1 MRVVLSGS
9 LASTTNTSPAHTK
22 NYLKALMMWY
32 APRWY
37 KPISCPPCRD
47 RLALIVG
54 MITLIQF
61 NVSNHVANSNYQPIW
76 CPVGL
81 DVLSTMWLVIGVSV
95 HEHMRGSRDVSYYK
109 CVLRVDTSNQTAIG
123 TISNLQIWYGLRGVG
138 IPKQNLIIN
147 TSFWARC
154 NLSKKYIDGGNSAP
168 ADKPPAKILRVKYWW
183 SLDIHPVEPPDFWSI
198 NSINS
203 RLQDSWLPNI
213 VNPRLHQQ
221 S

>member
-1 MRVVLSGS
+1 MICTPVVQAYLLPSLQGPTCIDCWNDHFDSIQCLQSRCKFQLS
-9 LASTTNTSPAHTK
+9 TN
-22 NYLKALMMWY
+22 LV
-32 APRWY
+32 PRR
-37 KPISCPPCRD
+37 IGR
-47 RLALIVG
+47 A
-54 MITLIQF
+54 F
-61 NVSNHVANSNYQPIW
+61 NHVAGHRSFSSWAY
-76 CPVGL
+76 
-81 DVLSTMWLVIGVSV
+81 
-95 HEHMRGSRDVSYYK
+95 MRGSRDVSYYK
-109 CVLRVDTSNQTAIG
+109 CALRVDTSNQTAIG

-147 TSFWARC
+147 TSFWAKC
-154 NLSKKYIDGGNSAP
+154 NLSKN
-168 ADKPPAKILRVKYWW
+168 ILEEIQHQLTNHPQKWVKYWW